1 MDDMHKLLAILQ
13 DVNED
18 VDFENETALVDEG
31 LIDSFDINVIIG
43 ALDEAYDIHIE
54 VGDIEPENFNSA
66 EAILA
71 TVKRYQEANDPQ
83 RACLAGGIRPPR
95 PAAYRL

>member
-1 MDDMHKLLAILQ
+1 MNEMQKLLEILC

-31 LIDSFDINVIIG
+31 YIDSFDINVIIA
-43 ALDEAYDIHIE
+43 ALDEAYDIQIE

-66 EAILA
+66 GAILA
-71 TVKRYQEANDPQ
+71 TVTRYQEAK
-83 RACLAGGIRPPR
+83 
-95 PAAYRL
+95 

>member
-1 MDDMHKLLAILQ
+1 MNEMQKLLEILR

-31 LIDSFDINVIIG
+31 YIDSFGINVIIA

-71 TVKRYQEANDPQ
+71 TVKRYQEAK
-83 RACLAGGIRPPR
+83 
-95 PAAYRL
+95 

>member
-1 MDDMHKLLAILQ
+1 MNEMQKLLEILR
-13 DVNED
+13 DVNEE

-31 LIDSFDINVIIG
+31 YIDSFDINVIIA

-71 TVKRYQEANDPQ
+71 TVKRYQEAK
-83 RACLAGGIRPPR
+83 
-95 PAAYRL
+95 

>member
-1 MDDMHKLLAILQ
+1 MDDMQKLLTILR
-13 DVNED
+13 DVNEN

-31 LIDSFDINVIIG
+31 LIDSFDINVIIA

-66 EAILA
+66 QAILE
-71 TVKRYQEANDPQ
+71 TVRRYQEAK
-83 RACLAGGIRPPR
+83 
-95 PAAYRL
+95 

>member
-1 MDDMHKLLAILQ
+1 MNEMQKLLEILR

-31 LIDSFDINVIIG
+31 YID
-43 ALDEAYDIHIE
+43 YIHIE

-71 TVKRYQEANDPQ
+71 TVKCYQEAK
-83 RACLAGGIRPPR
+83 
-95 PAAYRL
+95 

>member
-1 MDDMHKLLAILQ
+1 MDDMQKLLTILR
-13 DVNED
+13 DVNEE

-31 LIDSFDINVIIG
+31 LIDSFDINVIIA

-66 EAILA
+66 QAILE
-71 TVKRYQEANDPQ
+71 TVRRYQEAK
-83 RACLAGGIRPPR
+83 
-95 PAAYRL
+95 

>member
-1 MDDMHKLLAILQ
+1 MDDMHKLLASLQ
-13 DVNED
+13 DGNED

-71 TVKRYQEANDPQ
+71 TVKRYQEAK
-83 RACLAGGIRPPR
+83 
-95 PAAYRL
+95 

>member
-1 MDDMHKLLAILQ
+1 MNEMQKLLEILR

-31 LIDSFDINVIIG
+31 YIDSFDINVIIA

-54 VGDIEPENFNSA
+54 VGDIEPENFNST

-71 TVKRYQEANDPQ
+71 TVKHYQEAK
-83 RACLAGGIRPPR
+83 
-95 PAAYRL
+95 

>member
-1 MDDMHKLLAILQ
+1 MNEMQKLLEILC

-31 LIDSFDINVIIG
+31 YIDSFDINVIIA
-43 ALDEAYDIHIE
+43 ALDEAYDIQIE

-71 TVKRYQEANDPQ
+71 TVKRYQEAK
-83 RACLAGGIRPPR
+83 
-95 PAAYRL
+95 

>member
-1 MDDMHKLLAILQ
+1 MNEMQKLLEILR

-31 LIDSFDINVIIG
+31 CIDSFDINVIIA

-54 VGDIEPENFNSA
+54 VGDIKPENFNSA

-71 TVKRYQEANDPQ
+71 TVKRYQEAK
-83 RACLAGGIRPPR
+83 
-95 PAAYRL
+95 

>member
-1 MDDMHKLLAILQ
+1 MSKGKKWPLISRMRLACCAAGVIYLPAAIGTLQ
-13 DVNED
+13 LC
-18 VDFENETALVDEG
+18 FENETALVDEG
-31 LIDSFDINVIIG
+31 YIDSFDINVIIA

-71 TVKRYQEANDPQ
+71 TVKRYQEAK
-83 RACLAGGIRPPR
+83 
-95 PAAYRL
+95 

>member
-1 MDDMHKLLAILQ
+1 MNEKQKLLEILR

-31 LIDSFDINVIIG
+31 LIDSFDINVIIA
-43 ALDEAYDIHIE
+43 ALDEAYDIQIE

-71 TVKRYQEANDPQ
+71 TVKRYQEAK
-83 RACLAGGIRPPR
+83 
-95 PAAYRL
+95 

>member
-1 MDDMHKLLAILQ
+1 MNEMQKLLEILR

-31 LIDSFDINVIIG
+31 YIDSFDINVIIA
-43 ALDEAYDIHIE
+43 ALDEAYDIQIE

-71 TVKRYQEANDPQ
+71 TVKRYQEAK
-83 RACLAGGIRPPR
+83 
-95 PAAYRL
+95 

>member
-1 MDDMHKLLAILQ
+1 MEDMQKLLAILK

-18 VDFENETALVDEG
+18 VDFENETALVDDG
-31 LIDSFDINVIIG
+31 VIDSFDINVIIA

-66 EAILA
+66 EAILE
-71 TVKRYQEANDPQ
+71 TVRRYQAE
-83 RACLAGGIRPPR
+83 R
-95 PAAYRL
+95 

>member
-1 MDDMHKLLAILQ
+1 MNEMQKLLEILH

-31 LIDSFDINVIIG
+31 YIDSFDINVIIA
-43 ALDEAYDIHIE
+43 ALDEVYDIHIE

-71 TVKRYQEANDPQ
+71 TVKRYQEAK
-83 RACLAGGIRPPR
+83 
-95 PAAYRL
+95 

>member
-1 MDDMHKLLAILQ
+1 MNEMQKLLEILR

-18 VDFENETALVDEG
+18 EDFENETALVDEG
-31 LIDSFDINVIIG
+31 YIDSFDINVIIA

-71 TVKRYQEANDPQ
+71 TVKRYQEAK
-83 RACLAGGIRPPR
+83 
-95 PAAYRL
+95 

>member
-1 MDDMHKLLAILQ
+1 MNEMQKLLAILR

-31 LIDSFDINVIIG
+31 GIDSFDINIIIT
-43 ALDEAYDIHIE
+43 ALDEVYDIHIE

-71 TVKRYQEANDPQ
+71 TVKRYQEAK
-83 RACLAGGIRPPR
+83 
-95 PAAYRL
+95 